1 MHAKFA
7 KKMAQT
13 ETLRLKRQIFPC
25 ASALNFRETYDW
37 ADLHSGIFTYCPV
50 HKCWPKT
57 SWAGNQGNHQNFDPS
72 LLPKNLWLLFMGLS
86 KKNKIQKKSK
96 MADSKKLRFSKL
108 SILNIIFAKLCGIGP
123 WVSRINWWE
132 GYQCDS
138 SDMVSQ
144 AVRHKA

>member
-57 SWAGNQGNHQNFDPS
+57 SWAGNQGNHQNFDPT
-72 LLPKNLWLLFMGLS
+72 LLPE
-86 KKNKIQKKSK
+86 KKCIFVFFACFRPYVGQPDNHIGWVTLMPLASIYPPDPRTNPTQFCEKI
-96 MADSKKLRFSKL
+96 LRIDGFEKGSFFE
-108 SILNIIFAKLCGIGP
+108 SAILDFFCLIP
-123 WVSRINWWE
+123 
-132 GYQCDS
+132 
-138 SDMVSQ
+138 
-144 AVRHKA
+144 